1 MVKLSMPA
9 GLLLEAA
16 IAGGIDGEHLV
27 DVIRQ
32 KNIHALSHIGK
43 EESSWLNFFQYSEEH
58 WEDIVLAI
66 HNGYIFKFIT
76 IRGLQ
81 NLLQTRFSFKEEEHF
96 KIRDS
101 WLELSLNELQ
111 LKFLQSR
118 IPNQWAFV
126 KLENSPY
133 NFRAVLAHTQKFV

>member
-16 IAGGIDGEHLV
+16 IAGGVDGDHLV

-32 KNIHALSHIGK
+32 KNISALRHIGK
-43 EESSWLNFFQYSEEH
+43 EEASLLNFFQYAEEH

-66 HNGYIFKFIT
+66 HNGYMFKFIT

-96 KIRDS
+96 KIGDS
-101 WLELSLNELQ
+101 WLELGLNESQ
-111 LKFLQSR
+111 LEFLQSR
-118 IPNQWAFV
+118 IPKQWAFV
-126 KLENSPY
+126 KQENSPY
-133 NFRAVLAHTQKFV
+133 NFRAVLAHTHKVV

>member
-16 IAGGIDGEHLV
+16 IAGGIDGDHLI
-27 DVIRQ
+27 DVIRN
-32 KNIHALSHIGK
+32 KNISALSHIGK
-43 EESSWLNFFQYSEEH
+43 EEASWLNFFHYADEN
-58 WEDIVLAI
+58 WEDIVLAVN
-66 HNGYIFKFIT
+66 NGYMFKFIT

-81 NLLQTRFSFKEEEHF
+81 NLLHIKFSFKEEEHF
-96 KIRDS
+96 KIGDS
-101 WLELSLNELQ
+101 CLELILNKSQ

-126 KLENSPY
+126 KQENSPC
-133 NFRAVLAHTQKFV
+133 NFRAVLAHAQKVV

>member
-16 IAGGIDGEHLV
+16 IAGGIDGNHLI
-27 DVIRQ
+27 DVIRK
-32 KNIHALSHIGK
+32 KNINALSHIGK
-43 EESSWLNFFQYSEEH
+43 EEASWLNFFHYAEEN

-66 HNGYIFKFIT
+66 KNGYMFKFIT

-81 NLLQTRFSFKEEEHF
+81 NLLQTKFSFKEDEHF
-96 KIRDS
+96 KIGDS
-101 WLELSLNELQ
+101 WLELNLNESH

-126 KLENSPY
+126 KQENSPY
-133 NFRAVLAHTQKFV
+133 NFRAVLAHTQKVV

>member
-16 IAGGIDGEHLV
+16 IAGGVDGDHLI
-27 DVIRQ
+27 DVIRN
-32 KNIHALSHIGK
+32 KNISALHHLGK
-43 EESSWLNFFQYSEEH
+43 EENSWLNFFRYAEEN
-58 WEDIVLAI
+58 WEDIVLAV
-66 HNGYIFKFIT
+66 NKGYMFKFIT

-96 KIRDS
+96 KIGDS
-101 WLELSLNELQ
+101 WLELSLNESQ
-111 LKFLQSR
+111 LKFLQCR

-126 KLENSPY
+126 KQENSRY
-133 NFRAVLAHTQKFV
+133 NFRAVVAHTQTIV